1 MIVHSHAN
9 RNAWDAD
16 PEPTV
21 DQMRELLEI
30 AESEL
35 RNLSIRLAERIQA
48 VGYEDPCS
56 YELADT
62 ILTSGRLVR
71 RLRQQIALETAG

>member
-1 MIVHSHAN
+1 MNGGHLTTLRVLQG
-9 RNAWDAD
+9 D

-30 AESEL
+30 AETEL

-48 VGYEDPCS
+48 VGYDDPRS

-62 ILTSGRLVR
+62 ILENGRLIQKVR
-71 RLRQQIALETAG
+71 RQIALETAG

>member
-1 MIVHSHAN
+1 MSAAPFSVLQG
-9 RNAWDAD
+9 D

-30 AESEL
+30 AETEL

-62 ILTSGRLVR
+62 ILENGRLIQKVR
-71 RLRQQIALETAG
+71 RQIALETAG